1 MPKVT
6 VIVPNYNH
14 ARYLPRR
21 LDSILGQDFGD
32 IEVLFFDD
40 ASPDHS
46 RAVFEAHAASSD
58 RRVRAIFNER
68 NSGSTFVQWNR
79 GFREAK
85 GEYLWIAESD
95 DFAEASLLS
104 ELVLRLDAH
113 PRVGLAY
120 CESWIVDQDDVIISL
135 ASTVHAGAFEPERWK
150 TDFVNDGREECR
162 RYLIRGNTVPNASA
176 VLLRKSIVDRV
187 GPVPED
193 VKLAGDW
200 LMWVRMLRVSDVAF
214 VARPLNY
221 FRTHGATVRSRT
233 VQGGVWMENTFR
245 VWNTIAREADVSR
258 AHRAEIARSLA
269 WTWWASLGKD
279 HGAPAP
285 WGTHFRIFRQILA
298 MDPWVAPT
306 LAFATAHKALGRSGL
321 LGVARTVKR
330 SVSRGERVAVP
341 AGERTSS

>member
-32 IEVLFFDD
+32 IEVLFLDD
-40 ASPDHS
+40 ASLDHS

-79 GFREAK
+79 GFREAR

-95 DFAEASLLS
+95 DFAEPSLLS
-104 ELVLRLDAH
+104 ELVLRLNAH
-113 PRVGLAY
+113 AGVGLAY
-120 CESWIVDQDDVIISL
+120 CDSWIVDQDDVILSL
-135 ASTVHAGAFEPERWK
+135 ASTVHGGDVDRERWK
-150 TDFVNDGREECR
+150 ADFINDGREECR

-176 VLLRKSIVDRV
+176 VLLRKSVIDWV
-187 GPVPED
+187 GPAPENM
-193 VKLAGDW
+193 KLCGDW
-200 LMWVRMLRVSDVAF
+200 MTWARMLLVSDVAF

-221 FRTHGATVRSRT
+221 FRTHSTTVRSRT
-233 VQGGVWMENTFR
+233 VQGGLCMEETFR
-245 VWNTIAREADVSR
+245 VWNTIARKAGVSR
-258 AHRAEIARSLA
+258 ADRAEIGRSLA
-269 WTWWASLGKD
+269 WTWWAFLGKD
-279 HGAPAP
+279 RGVPAT
-285 WGTHFRIFRQILA
+285 WGRHFQIFRQILA

-306 LAFATAHKALGRSGL
+306 LAFTMAHKTLGRSGL
-321 LGVARTVKR
+321 LNLARTVKR
-330 SVSRGERVAVP
+330 SVSRRKGGAVP
-341 AGERTSS
+341 AEERTLS